1 MQSDHGAFYARVVEA
16 GRVIRLETDGTGRLI
31 PIDEGAAPP
40 TLAERYALSRRRYA
54 KAAEAKVNGHLEPG
68 QRREVVL
75 KTLQDAPRA
84 LSTREVASGAGLW
97 FHQAE
102 NALQWLA
109 RRGAV
114 RRGKAVR
121 ASQCVS
127 VWSVNGRSRP

>member
-31 PIDEGAAPP
+31 KVDEGAAQP
-40 TLAERYALSRRRYA
+40 TLADRYAMSRRRYA
-54 KAAEAKVNGHLEPG
+54 KAAARKVNGHLEPG

-75 KTLQDAPRA
+75 ETLQDAPRA

-97 FHQAE
+97 FHQCE

-109 RRGAV
+109 RHGAV

-121 ASQCVS
+121 GGQSVS
-127 VWSVNGRSRP
+127 MWWAE